1 MSWSRA
7 LAVWLLIVMAES
19 VHGFIRQRFIAPL
32 VGEVS
37 ANQIGVL
44 IGSIIIFI
52 IAWLYIHWIGA
63 ISFRQQ
69 LGVGVLWVI
78 LILIFEFSLG
88 IALGYSQER
97 MLSGYNLAKGGLM
110 PLGLAFMLFAP
121 NLAARVRR
129 FGQYAVFG
137 ARRQE

>member
-1 MSWSRA
+1 MSWTRA
-7 LAVWLLIVMAES
+7 LAAWLLIVMAES
-19 VHGFIRQRFIAPL
+19 VHGFIRQRFITPL

-52 IAWLYIHWIGA
+52 IAWLCIRWIDA

-69 LGVGVLWVI
+69 LQLGLLWVI

-88 IALGYSQER
+88 AALGYSRER
-97 MLSGYNLAKGGLM
+97 MLSGYKLAEGGLM
-110 PLGLAFMLFAP
+110 PIGLIFMLFAP
-121 NLAARVRR
+121 NLAARARR
-129 FGQYAVFG
+129 FGQ
-137 ARRQE
+137 